1 MGIARIHDRRPQ
13 LWATLSTGA
22 RSGDGALANA
32 HGFVAQSEGADLS
45 PELPMT
51 GTDSGGPFHIHLVS
65 DATGE
70 TLHNVARACLAQFEG
85 VPVQEHLWP
94 LVRTEATLRL
104 VLDHVRSHPG
114 IVIYTMVN
122 TKLRTELRRECA
134 HLGVRTVS
142 VLEPVM
148 RALTAL
154 FGTGGTNQPG
164 RQHALDADYFH
175 RIEAMDYVLN
185 HDDGQAAG
193 GLENADVIL
202 VGVSRTSKTP
212 TSIYLA
218 NRGVKAAN
226 VPFVPGIPLPPQL
239 AALHGPLIVGLT
251 SAPDRLVQLRRNRL
265 LMLKQDAHTD
275 YVDPEEVRR
284 EVSDAR
290 RIFAK
295 HGWPVIDVT
304 RRSIEET
311 AAAVIQLLTAHQER
325 QAATAG

>member
-1 MGIARIHDRRPQ
+1 
-13 LWATLSTGA
+13 
-22 RSGDGALANA
+22 
-32 HGFVAQSEGADLS
+32 
-45 PELPMT
+45 MT
-51 GTDSGGPFHIHLVS
+51 GTDSGAPFHIHLVS

-94 LVRTEATLRL
+94 LVRTEATLQL
-104 VLDHVRSHPG
+104 VLDHIRSHPG

-122 TKLRTELRRECA
+122 TKLRTELRRECTR
-134 HLGVRTVS
+134 LGVRTVS

-148 RALTAL
+148 RALTGL
-154 FGTGGTNQPG
+154 FGTGGINQPG

-185 HDDGQAAG
+185 HDDGQATG
-193 GLENADVIL
+193 GLEHADVIL

-218 NRGVKAAN
+218 NRGVRVAN
-226 VPFVPGIPLPPQL
+226 VPYVPAIPLPAEL
-239 AALHGPLIVGLT
+239 FTLKGPLIVGLT

-265 LMLKQDAHTD
+265 LMLKQDEHTD
-275 YVDPEEVRR
+275 YVDLEEVKR
-284 EVSDAR
+284 EVAEAR
-290 RIFAK
+290 RTFAK
-295 HGWPVIDVT
+295 NAWPVIDVT

-311 AAAVIQLLTAHQER
+311 AAAVIQLLSAHQER
-325 QAATAG
+325 HAAAYD

>member
-1 MGIARIHDRRPQ
+1 M
-13 LWATLSTGA
+13 
-22 RSGDGALANA
+22 A
-32 HGFVAQSEGADLS
+32 HSERAELS
-45 PELPMT
+45 PEPPMT
-51 GTDSGGPFHIHLVS
+51 GTDSSAPFHIHLVS

-94 LVRTEATLRL
+94 LVRTEATLNL

-134 HLGVRTVS
+134 RVGVRTVS

-148 RALTAL
+148 RALTGL

-193 GLENADVIL
+193 GLEHADVIL

-218 NRGVKAAN
+218 NRGVRVAN
-226 VPFVPGIPLPPQL
+226 VPFVPNIPLPPQL
-239 AALHGPLIVGLT
+239 TELKGPLIVGLT

-265 LMLKQDAHTD
+265 LMLKQDEHTD
-275 YVDPEEVRR
+275 YVDLEEVKR
-284 EVSDAR
+284 EVAEAR
-290 RIFAK
+290 RMFSRNA
-295 HGWPVIDVT
+295 WPVIDVT

-311 AAAVIQLLTAHQER
+311 AAAILQLLAAHHER
-325 QAATAG
+325 QSAPVE

>member
-1 MGIARIHDRRPQ
+1 
-13 LWATLSTGA
+13 
-22 RSGDGALANA
+22 
-32 HGFVAQSEGADLS
+32 
-45 PELPMT
+45 MT

-94 LVRTEATLRL
+94 LVRTETTLRL

-122 TKLRTELRRECA
+122 TKLRTELRRECTQ
-134 HLGVRTVS
+134 LGVRTVS

-148 RALTAL
+148 RALTTL

-175 RIEAMDYVLN
+175 RIEAMEYVLN
-185 HDDGQAAG
+185 HDDGQAVG
-193 GLENADVIL
+193 GLEQADVIL

-226 VPFVPGIPLPPQL
+226 VPFVPGIPLPPRL
-239 AALHGPLIVGLT
+239 AALKGPLVVGLT

-265 LMLKQDAHTD
+265 LMLKQEEHTA
-275 YVDPEEVRR
+275 YVDLDEVKR
-284 EVSDAR
+284 EVAEAR
-290 RIFAK
+290 RTFAK
-295 HGWPVIDVT
+295 HAWPVIDVT

-311 AAAVIQLLTAHQER
+311 AAAVIQLLTAHNER
-325 QAATAG
+325 QAPAAD